1 MQRNIILSCI
11 NDFIVFHALPY
22 PSRLKQILIKR
33 PLAPCQPAKSALVS
47 FTDCTYNHSIA
58 ITCMLI
64 YFYYAPFCPRCR
76 MAKRYLIESTRTLP
90 SVQIIE
96 INSIREI
103 RRTIQDGI
111 AMVPA
116 IRINTT
122 IMSGIF
128 LTRNRV
134 DTFFKNLGNA
144 ESRGTR

>member
-1 MQRNIILSCI
+1 
-11 NDFIVFHALPY
+11 
-22 PSRLKQILIKR
+22 
-33 PLAPCQPAKSALVS
+33 
-47 FTDCTYNHSIA
+47 
-58 ITCMLI
+58 
-64 YFYYAPFCPRCR
+64 